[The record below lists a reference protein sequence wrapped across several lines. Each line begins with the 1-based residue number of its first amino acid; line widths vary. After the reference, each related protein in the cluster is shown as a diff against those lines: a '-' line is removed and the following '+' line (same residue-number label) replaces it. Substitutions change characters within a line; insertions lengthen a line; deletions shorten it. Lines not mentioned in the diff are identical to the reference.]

1 MEIIIVN
8 KRSEFSND
16 QIEEL
21 EKLGKVIF
29 YEDSNS
35 WDLNKDKLSNEEKII
50 AIDPGISN
58 WKLENEDIDKIKNIK
73 AVCIP
78 TTRYNWIDGEYLK
91 SKNIV
96 LTNVP
101 KYSTESVA
109 EHCIFLMLS
118 IVKKIPLII
127 KNDWKL
133 DYDKH
138 LGYEVNGKNAG
149 IIGLGDIGTRVA
161 DLCSNM
167 GMNVMYWSKNTRN
180 EKYKYMELKDLV
192 KNSDVLFLAVREC
205 DETKDM
211 FNKELIDLMK
221 EESFIVNIVGNSVW
235 DFEYL
240 LEKLKENKIEGV
252 GIDEEDLFM
261 ENYEG
266 NIMITPHIAWY
277 TKDAFKED
285 FRIWVESI
293 KSCIN
298 NNPKNKVN

>member
-78 TTRYNWIDGEYLK
+78 TTRYNWIDGEYLRN
-91 SKNIV
+91 KNIV

-127 KNDWKL
+127 KNDWRL

-138 LGYEVNGKNAG
+138 LGYEVKGKNAG
-149 IIGLGDIGTRVA
+149 IIGLGDIGSRVA

-180 EKYKYMELKDLV
+180 EKYKYRELKDLV
-192 KNSDVLFLAVREC
+192 KNSDVMFLAVKEC
-205 DETKDM
+205 DDTKNM
-211 FNKELIDLMK
+211 FNKELIDLIK
-221 EESFIVNIVGNSVW
+221 EESFIVNVVGNSVW

-240 LEKLKENKIEGV
+240 LEKLKNKKIAGV
-252 GIDEEDLFM
+252 GIDEEDIFM

-266 NIMITPHIAWY
+266 NIMITPHVAWY